1 MSPSPKS
8 APDLVWVYITGAAFV
23 LAIVLAGLFIAFA
36 DRLTFVSN
44 AVYYILLMPIAL
56 AAAAFLFGAMRSHA
70 RYKGQASLGTLQLS
84 GPVVV
89 FALVLLGGLMLAN
102 PVATSSLTVRL
113 YGSAD
118 RADLVTDGEVV
129 LDLGD
134 DRRTRAVGPDGQV
147 TFAQVP
153 VQFLSS
159 AVMVIPRVRGYRVKE
174 AGPYPVPPTRVVEL
188 ELERVA
194 DSTTV
199 RGAVFDEQGPVADAL
214 VNFVHGAVTSQTDA
228 NGNFAVVLPY
238 EEGAVVPVTVTL
250 QGRTVYDDNYVV
262 SAGVGLRIAIPD
274 GNRE

>member
-89 FALVLLGGLMLAN
+89 FALVLLGGLLLAN
-102 PVATSSLTVRL
+102 PAATSSLTVRL

-153 VQFLSS
+153 VQFLSRTRCRRRASSSWSWS
-159 AVMVIPRVRGYRVKE
+159 ASRTRRRCAARSSMNRAPSRMRSSTSCMVP
-174 AGPYPVPPTRVVEL
+174 
-188 ELERVA
+188 
-194 DSTTV
+194 
-199 RGAVFDEQGPVADAL
+199 
-214 VNFVHGAVTSQTDA
+214 
-228 NGNFAVVLPY
+228 
-238 EEGAVVPVTVTL
+238 
-250 QGRTVYDDNYVV
+250 
-262 SAGVGLRIAIPD
+262 
-274 GNRE
+274 